1 MVEYCVSIYP
11 GTLLV
16 IKIVLAIAVVVG
28 AYYLGVI
35 VNETRHQYEAE
46 MARKREEARPKRT
59 PPARAP
65 E

>member
-16 IKIVLAIAVVVG
+16 IKIVVGIALLVG

-35 VNETRHQYEAE
+35 VNETRHHYEAD
-46 MARKREEARPKRT
+46 MARKREEAMPERT
-59 PPARAP
+59 P
-65 E
+65 